1 MRGPTGCPAVDAPY
15 LRDDSLATTESAGD
29 AAGTSEDRGEERI
42 DDSLTGDQRS
52 LTREF
57 LGDRTRSTDGPR
69 NRRVDR
75 RHTRNERA

>member
-15 LRDDSLATTESAGD
+15 LRDDSLATTEGAGD

-69 NRRVDR
+69 NRGSDR
-75 RHTRNERA
+75 RHTRTERA

>member
-1 MRGPTGCPAVDAPY
+1 MRGPTGCSTVDAPY
-15 LRDDSLATTESAGD
+15 LRDDSLATTEGAGD

-69 NRRVDR
+69 NRGVDR
-75 RHTRNERA
+75 RHTRTERA